1 MSVLSNYFA
10 IQMPGK
16 RPRVSILNLLL
27 ITTIVALLI
36 VVVRLYQELDHERS
50 LRLQLLQKG
59 GILEVTDLDL
69 VHVVQ
74 VDNDG
79 SDGNLSW
86 RVYVP
91 QKRSVTL
98 NGRLDTIP
106 ADKEI
111 VPRLPPNAIVVGDR
125 SPSSPVELV
134 PGEHVVILS
143 WAFDS
148 QEFTLNVVGNGTRKG
163 RGVSLPDRNWVW
175 DVAHQMDITH
185 VEHTPKTL
193 QSLQNRQ
200 TLTLQDGKAFV
211 LVRHQYTTVPRYTEE
226 LAKRGNKMPEPKVGE
241 LLVWLHPDG

>member
-1 MSVLSNYFA
+1 
-10 IQMPGK
+10 MPGI

-27 ITTIVALLI
+27 ITTIVALVI
-36 VVVRLYQELDHERS
+36 VVMRIYRDLAEERL

-59 GILEVTDLDL
+59 GVLQVTDLDL

-74 VDNDG
+74 VDTDG

-125 SPSSPVELV
+125 SPSNAVDLA

-143 WAFDS
+143 WARDR
-148 QEFTLNVVGNGTRKG
+148 QGFTLNVVGNGTRKG
-163 RGVSLPDRNWVW
+163 RGVSSPDRKWQW
-175 DVAHQMDITH
+175 DVAHEMDITH
-185 VEHTPKTL
+185 VEHAPKTL
-193 QSLQNRQ
+193 WSLQKNGQ

-211 LVRHQYTTVPRYTEE
+211 LVRNQYTIVPRYTEV
-226 LAKRGNKMPEPKVGE
+226 LAKRGNSMPEPKVGE